1 MPTRSLEVFAMR
13 NRFATALLAL
23 GTGLGLSGCGDF
35 LTGPKLSDNPN
46 RPVTATNA
54 NLLVASQTDLAYFLE
69 GHLGRTICIWMQ
81 QCAGT
86 RLQYNSL
93 GKYIVGDDDYI
104 FSWYNVYDN
113 GGLVDLRLLQRQAL
127 ATNDSAYAGVAEV
140 LEAWLVGTAA
150 DVWGDVPYSQAADSA
165 VANPAPEP
173 QQEVYAALQATLD
186 EAIASMNA
194 SSPGAHPPGG
204 EDLVYGGDLAK
215 WTALANTLKARYY
228 LHTAERLGTPA
239 YAAALAAAANGI
251 ASPDGDYLAYHSSA
265 STESNLY
272 SQFTTSWPDY
282 LSAGSALL
290 NLLQSTGDARLSE
303 YFGPNGAGN
312 FVGGNPGDVSTG
324 GSLSSLS
331 STRLDPGFFQPLA
344 TWAENQLI
352 IAEAANQTGDDPTA
366 RTSLDAVRVDAG
378 LGPIGGGVSGAALL
392 QAIMTEKYIRLF
404 QNPEVWSDYRRT
416 CLPALTPAPGSSSI
430 PARLGY
436 PLSERNANSSIPD
449 SGPLQNWNDPNPCP

>member
-1 MPTRSLEVFAMR
+1 MR
-13 NRFATALLAL
+13 NRFATALLTL
-23 GTGLGLSGCGDF
+23 GAGLGLCGCGDF

-54 NLLVASQTDLAYFLE
+54 NLLVASQTDLAFFLE

-86 RLQYNSL
+86 RLQYNGL
-93 GKYIVGDDDYI
+93 GIYIVGDDDYI

-127 ATNDSAYAGVAEV
+127 ATNDSAYAGVAKV
-140 LEAWLVGTAA
+140 LESWLVGTAA
-150 DVWGDVPYSQAADSA
+150 DVWGDIPYSQAADST
-165 VANPAPEP
+165 VAAPVLDP
-173 QQEVYAALQATLD
+173 QQQVYATLESKLD

-194 SSPGAHPPGG
+194 TNPGG
-204 EDLVYGGDLAK
+204 HLPGVEDLAYGGDLAK

-239 YAAALAAAANGI
+239 YTAALAAAANGI
-251 ASPDGDYLAYHSSA
+251 ADPSGDYLAYHSSA

-272 SQFTTSWPDY
+272 FQFTTSWPDY

-290 NLLQSTGDARLSE
+290 NLLQSTADPRLSE
-303 YFGPNGAGN
+303 YFAPNGAGN
-312 FVGGNPGDVSTG
+312 FVGANPGDISTG
-324 GSLSSLS
+324 GSRSPLSP
-331 STRLDPGFFQPLA
+331 TRLDAAFPQPLA

-352 IAEAANQTGDDPTA
+352 IAEAANQTGDDGTA
-366 RTSLDAVRVDAG
+366 RTSLDAVRADAG

-416 CLPALTPAPGSSSI
+416 CLPALTPASGSTSI
-430 PARLGY
+430 PARLAY
-436 PLSERNANSSIPD
+436 PLSERNANASIPD
-449 SGPLQNWNDPNPCP
+449 GGPLQNWNDPNPCP

>member
-1 MPTRSLEVFAMR
+1 MR
-13 NRFATALLAL
+13 NRFATALLTL

-35 LTGPKLSDNPN
+35 LTGPKLSENPN

-54 NLLVASQTDLAYFLE
+54 NLLVASQTGLSFFLE
-69 GHLGRTICIWMQ
+69 GHLGRTICVWMQ

-93 GKYIVGDDDYI
+93 GIYIVGDDDYI

-127 ATNDSAYAGVAEV
+127 ATNDSAYAGVAKV
-140 LEAWLVGTAA
+140 LESWLIGTAA
-150 DVWGDVPYSQAADSA
+150 DVWGDVPYSQAADST
-165 VANPAPEP
+165 VAAPALDP
-173 QQEVYAALQATLD
+173 QQQVYAALELKLD

-194 SSPGAHPPGG
+194 SNPGSHPPGV

-228 LHTAERLGTPA
+228 LHTAEVLGTPA
-239 YAAALAAAANGI
+239 YTAALAAAANGI
-251 ASPDGDYLAYHSSA
+251 ADPSGDYLAYHSSA

-272 SQFTTSWPDY
+272 FQFTTSWPDY

-290 NLLQSTGDARLSE
+290 NLLQGTLDARLSE
-303 YFGPNGAGN
+303 YFAPNDAGS
-312 FVGGNPGDVSTG
+312 FVGADPGDISTG
-324 GSLSSLS
+324 GSRSTLSPA
-331 STRLDPGFFQPLA
+331 RLDPAFLQPLA

-352 IAEAANQTGDDPTA
+352 IAEAANQTGDDGTA
-366 RTSLDAVRVDAG
+366 RTSLNAVLVDAG
-378 LGPIGGGVSGAALL
+378 RSPVGSGVSGAALL

-416 CLPALTPAPGSSSI
+416 CLPALSPASGTTSI
-430 PARLGY
+430 PARLAY
-436 PLSERNANSSIPD
+436 PLSERNANPSIPD
-449 SGPLQNWNDPNPCP
+449 GGPLQNWNDPNPCP

>member
-1 MPTRSLEVFAMR
+1 MR

-54 NLLVASQTDLAYFLE
+54 NLLVASQTDLAFFLE

-93 GKYIVGDDDYI
+93 GIYIVGDDDYI

-127 ATNDSAYAGVAEV
+127 ATNDSAYAGVAKV
-140 LEAWLVGTAA
+140 LEAWFIGTAA
-150 DVWGDVPYSQAADSA
+150 DVWGDIPYSQAADST
-165 VANPAPEP
+165 VAAPVLDP
-173 QQEVYAALQATLD
+173 QQQVYATLETKLD
-186 EAIASMNA
+186 EAIASMTTTNPGGHL
-194 SSPGAHPPGG
+194 PGA

-251 ASPDGDYLAYHSSA
+251 ADPSGDYLAYHSSA

-272 SQFTTSWPDY
+272 YQFTTSWPDY

-290 NLLQSTGDARLSE
+290 NLLQSTADPRLSE
-303 YFGPNGAGN
+303 YFAPNGAGN
-312 FVGGNPGDVSTG
+312 FVGANPGDISTG
-324 GSLSSLS
+324 GSRSTLS
-331 STRLDPGFFQPLA
+331 STRLDAAFAQPLA

-352 IAEAANQTGDDPTA
+352 IAEAANQTGDDGTA
-366 RTSLDAVRVDAG
+366 RTSLNAVRADAT
-378 LGPIGGGVSGAALL
+378 LSPIGGGVGGPALL

-416 CLPALTPAPGSSSI
+416 CIPALTPASGSASI

-436 PLSERNANSSIPD
+436 PLSERNANPSIPD